1 LKKSPRTM
9 LALAATAAL
18 GASVL
23 VIGPAGAQAP
33 NQAKLQIVGG
43 TTVKPGKFVKDNQR
57 FAPRNRK
64 VRSGGTVRLANK
76 AKTQDPHTISLV
88 RKSDLPNTPQ
98 ETFECEACGPFFG
111 AHQVNEETGDV
122 GQPVVD
128 VGEPGF
134 DQPGD
139 SMFVAPEAVV
149 RFDVSA
155 DKGSTLYYLCAVH
168 PWMQGKL
175 RVR

>member
-1 LKKSPRTM
+1 MKSRRTM

-18 GASVL
+18 GASAL

-33 NQAKLQIVGG
+33 KQAKLQIVG
-43 TTVKPGKFVKDNQR
+43 TTTFKAGKFVKDNQR
-57 FAPRNRK
+57 FTPRNRT

-76 AKTQDPHTISLV
+76 AKTQDPHTLSLV
-88 RKSDLPNTPQ
+88 KRSDLPSS
-98 ETFECEACGPFFG
+98 FECEACEAFFG
-111 AHQVNEETGDV
+111 AHQPNEETGEV
-122 GQPVVD
+122 ANPVVN
-128 VGEPGF
+128 VGAEGF

-139 SMFVAPEAVV
+139 SIFVAPEAVV